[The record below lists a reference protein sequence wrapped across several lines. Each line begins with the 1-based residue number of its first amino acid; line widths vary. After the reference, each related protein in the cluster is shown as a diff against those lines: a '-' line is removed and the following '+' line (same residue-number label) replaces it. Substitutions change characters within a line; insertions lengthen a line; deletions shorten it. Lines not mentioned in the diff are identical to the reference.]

1 MGCCV
6 SVYSLLVIEAWC
18 GIHMHHCVLQ
28 CVRGADK
35 LIRSRSVVAKAAQ
48 DSSESSG
55 SIVKYVTS
63 SVSFLS
69 L

>member
-1 MGCCV
+1 
-6 SVYSLLVIEAWC
+6 
-18 GIHMHHCVLQ
+18 MHHVLCSATAM

-35 LIRSRSVVAKAAQ
+35 LRSRSVVAKAAQ